1 MPTILEIIESR
12 LIPDEQAKK
21 ARGEVFTPLNL
32 VRELLYGLRK
42 SDFDNGD
49 MLPWGVDKDGNVA
62 EDDDDDRIGGI
73 PLEFWRDPDTKWL
86 DPANGIGNF
95 PFVAFHMLDYQLKH
109 HGIHG
114 SKDWSDEVRRRHIV
128 GNMLYMIELDR
139 GNVNTAVKIFRQIVP
154 GLTPNI
160 LCADTLSLKEADI
173 KRHFEVSKFHVI
185 MGNPPFQDDPDRPN
199 KKGDEVKKAAPRK
212 GGQGK
217 LYERFTIRMLD
228 LLTPNGF
235 LGFITPDN
243 IFSGTGL
250 KTYTQLVKY
259 NIPII
264 NLAGIQTRHFKGV
277 IGQSVCYFLVQNA
290 EHTDNTTIISQSG
303 AFETM
308 VKARPINPVREWTE
322 ETDAFIDKFISNEKN
337 GFEYNRGGSATDY
350 TGGKYEVI
358 YTPTTILSTD
368 DISLAPG
375 HGKPLKV
382 VLFESKPK
390 ESAVYDPE
398 GKYGVGPH
406 TFYYIADTDER
417 AKKFVEFT
425 KSPDYMKLLNL
436 TLTSQYLKSSLV
448 QHLNMDVI
456 AGDVSGGKKR
466 QTLRKKHQS
475 TRVTKR
481 VLISKTNLH
490 S

>member
-1 MPTILEIIESR
+1 MTTILEIIESR

-49 MLPWGVDKDGNVA
+49 MLPWGMNKENNIA
-62 EDDDDDRIGGI
+62 EDDEDDRIGGI
-73 PLEFWRDPDTKWL
+73 PLEFWRDPETKWL

-109 HGIHG
+109 HGTKG
-114 SKDWSDEVRRRHIV
+114 SKEWNDDERRKHII
-128 GNMLYMIELDR
+128 GNMLYMIEIDR
-139 GNVNTAVKIFRQIVP
+139 GNVNTAVKIFRQLVP
-154 GLTPNI
+154 GLTPNV
-160 LCADTLSLKEADI
+160 LCANTLSLKDADI
-173 KRHFEVSKFHVI
+173 QKHFGVSKFHVI

-199 KKGDEVKKAAPRK
+199 KRGEEVKKAAPRK

-217 LYERFTIRMLD
+217 LYERFTIRMLEM
-228 LLTPNGF
+228 LVPNGV
-235 LGFITPDN
+235 LGFVTPDN

-250 KTYTQLVKY
+250 KTYTQLLKY
-259 NIPII
+259 NVRLI
-264 NLAGIQTRHFKGV
+264 NLADIQVRHFKGV
-277 IGQSVCYFLVQNA
+277 IGQSVCYFLVENT
-290 EHTDNTTIISQSG
+290 ERGENTTILSKSG
-303 AFETM
+303 AFETLL
-308 VKARPINPVREWTE
+308 KPRPINPVREWTAD
-322 ETDAFIDKFISNEKN
+322 TDAFIDTYISSEKN

-368 DISLAPG
+368 DLSLAPG
-375 HGKPLKV
+375 HGKAFKV

-390 ESAVYDPE
+390 ASAVYDAD

-406 TFYYIADTDER
+406 TFYYIADSDENG
-417 AKKFVEFT
+417 KKITEFT
-425 KSPDYMKLLNL
+425 KTPEYMKILNL

-448 QHLNMDVI
+448 QHLNLDFI
-456 AGDVSGGKKR
+456 TGHTTGGKR
-466 QTLRKKHQS
+466 GHTLRKKKES
-475 TRVTKR
+475 TRTTKR
-481 VLISKTNLH
+481 NV
-490 S
+490 